1 MAPLLFEDIFNITRI
16 DPDSKKFDKVSH
28 IEAHSDKFDAYM
40 LLDVNI
46 DVYPINQ
53 DKRYTIALA
62 STLDLDGT
70 PDSGCYNPMTQE
82 TLADRYEFFCFSL
95 FFWIQMSHKDQY
107 SRIGSLY

>member
-62 STLDLDGT
+62 STLDLDGS
-70 PDSGCYNPMTQE
+70 PDSGC
-82 TLADRYEFFCFSL
+82 
-95 FFWIQMSHKDQY
+95 
-107 SRIGSLY
+107 